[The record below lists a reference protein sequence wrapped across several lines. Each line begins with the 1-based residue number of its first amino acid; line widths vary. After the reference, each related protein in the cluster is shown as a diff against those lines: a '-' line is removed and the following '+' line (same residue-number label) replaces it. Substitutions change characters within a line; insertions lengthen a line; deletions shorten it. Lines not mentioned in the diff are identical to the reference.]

1 MRVTPDPGASS
12 SRSNT
17 SRSAEAPASA
27 PIRADP
33 NGGLG
38 IALLHWIYDAAWWFA
53 ILVGSPVWLWKALR
67 KPGFRTMVSE
77 RLGWRGWPE
86 PSARPRVLIHGVS
99 VGEVKGAQALIDRLR
114 EQRSDLEVV
123 LTATTDTG
131 MEMARKLYPD
141 VLVARY
147 PLDLSPVVRRFF
159 RRVQPVAVVLVEL
172 EVWPNFLREANR
184 RGAPLAVINGRITE
198 ESFKSYRVFKRFFPQ
213 FNRLSLVCVQDDTY
227 GQRFRRLGVEPSR
240 VLTTGNVKFDGLS
253 VGRKTAGA
261 DLAPH
266 LGRDSGRPV
275 VVLGSSHEP
284 EELQFTRAWAEHF
297 PQARLVLVPRHP
309 PRVPGVAQQLAGE
322 GWRVQRL
329 TELRASGA
337 AADLDLPLVVDT
349 IGELESV
356 YGAADLVFMGGSLID
371 HGGHNMHEPAV
382 QGVAVVFGPHVHNFR
397 AEVRL
402 LLDVD
407 GALQLDDPE
416 RLGSVVAGLLDDP
429 ERRQRMGA
437 AAQAAVEAQ
446 KGATDLTFAALSW
459 GCLPG

>member
-1 MRVTPDPGASS
+1 MKSEQRA
-12 SRSNT
+12 
-17 SRSAEAPASA
+17 AE
-27 PIRADP
+27 PIRTDP

-38 IALLHWIYDAAWWFA
+38 IALLHWTYDAAWWFA
-53 ILVGSPVWLWKALR
+53 ILVGSPVWLWKAAR
-67 KPGFRTMVSE
+67 KPVFRTMVAE
-77 RLGWRGWPE
+77 RLGWRGWP
-86 PSARPRVLIHGVS
+86 PPGTRPRVLIHGVS

-114 EQRSDLEVV
+114 ERRPDLEVV

-141 VLVARY
+141 VCVARY

-159 RRVQPVAVVLVEL
+159 KRVDPVAIVLVEL

-227 GQRFRRLGVEPSR
+227 GQRFRRLGVDPTR

-253 VGRKTAGA
+253 VGRKSAGA
-261 DLAPH
+261 DLAPY
-266 LGRDSGRPV
+266 LRCGTDRPV

-284 EELQFTRAWAEHF
+284 EELWFTRAWTEHF
-297 PQARLVLVPRHP
+297 SEARLVLVPRHP
-309 PRVPGVAQQLAGE
+309 PRAAGVVAQLAAE
-322 GWRVQRL
+322 GIRVQRL
-329 TELRASGA
+329 TELRANGA
-337 AADLDLPLVVDT
+337 AADPEQPLLVDT
-349 IGELESV
+349 IGELEPI
-356 YGAADLVFMGGSLID
+356 YGSADLVFLGGSLIE
-371 HGGHNMHEPAV
+371 HGGHNMLEPAV
-382 QGVAVVFGPHVHNFR
+382 QGVAVAFGPHVKNFR

-407 GALQLDDPE
+407 GALQVSDPARVGE
-416 RLGSVVAGLLDDP
+416 ELALLLGDA
-429 ERRQRMGA
+429 ERRSAMGA
-437 AAQAAVEAQ
+437 SAQAAVEAQ
-446 KGATDLTFAALSW
+446 KGATDLTLGALSE